1 MSKYGS
7 CFRDWDEDQRMG
19 GSCRKIR
26 DWITTSHTSLYL
38 HSKAPRQQFM
48 TTPCEAIMEDT
59 RETEARSEAGLS
71 YQ

>member
-1 MSKYGS
+1 MRIRG
-7 CFRDWDEDQRMG
+7 WEDHVAR
-19 GSCRKIR
+19 S
-26 DWITTSHTSLYL
+26 WITTSHSHTSLYL
-38 HSKAPRQQFM
+38 HSSDPRQQFM